1 VKEGTTVT
9 FEFAL
14 NIRGRDTVWVHR
26 RSSSSFCVRP
36 WGQWISRLIR
46 FCFVLV
52 LALGACKSRDL
63 YAQNGTYQSNPLTTT
78 AVLKKSPTTDNGKK
92 KKPARKKLLP
102 GSFVI
107 APLPIVSPAIGN
119 GVIPVVGYIFAFN
132 KNDKISPP
140 STIGAGG
147 LLTDNGT
154 RAYFLGGQ
162 LFLDKNKYEI
172 TTGYA
177 HGNINYNI
185 YGAGFLDGNQNLKL
199 PLVQT
204 GEVFFAEALR
214 RTWWQIFIGPRL
226 TTGSSFITV
235 GTITD
240 PNIPPIPPDVGL
252 HTNLRAIGLR
262 TMRDT
267 RLNHFYP
274 TSGSKVQFTADFY
287 AQAIGSKQ
295 TFQQYKFEF
304 NKYMT
309 VHKNQ
314 VVATDVYLCDV
325 AGDVPFYQK
334 CIYGTSNELRGY
346 TAGTYFDRHMATAQA
361 EYRLSLPK
369 RIGLAGFVGV
379 GYVRPGDNEFFT
391 SSHFLPDI
399 GGGPRFNLSK
409 QYHVNLRADFARGRN
424 SWTWSMGIGEAF

>member
-1 VKEGTTVT
+1 MIFG
-9 FEFAL
+9 FAL
-14 NIRGRDTVWVHR
+14 TFRDREAVRLPR
-26 RSSSSFCVRP
+26 RRP
-36 WGQWISRLIR
+36 NAVGTPSWPRTARSAGICLLSLLVVGVCGSR
-46 FCFVLV
+46 
-52 LALGACKSRDL
+52 ALC
-63 YAQNGTYQSNPLTTT
+63 AQVDNTQASDQVKNASAIVKG
-78 AVLKKSPTTDNGKK
+78 NGKK
-92 KKPARKKLLP
+92 NEKKPRKKLLP

-119 GVIPVVGYIFAFN
+119 GIIPVVGYIFPFS

-147 LLTDNGT
+147 LITDNGT
-154 RAYFLGGQ
+154 RGYFVGGQ
-162 LFLDKNKYEI
+162 LFFDKNKYEV

-185 YGAGFLDGNQNLKL
+185 YGGDILGSKTQNLKL

-214 RTWWQIFIGPRL
+214 RVWWQVFIGPRL

-235 GTITD
+235 GKLSNPD
-240 PNIPPIPPDVGL
+240 IPPIPPDVGL
-252 HTNLRAIGLR
+252 HTNLRAIGVR
-262 TMRDT
+262 TVRDT
-267 RLNHFYP
+267 RPNHFFP
-274 TSGSKVQFTADFY
+274 TSGSKFEFTADFY

-295 TFQQYKFEF
+295 TFQQYKLHFDQ
-304 NKYMT
+304 YLT

-314 VVATDVYLCDV
+314 VLAWEVYACDV
-325 AGDVPFYQK
+325 AGDAPFYQK

-346 TAGTYFDRHMATAQA
+346 TAGTYFDRHMYTGQA
-361 EYRLSLPK
+361 EYRVSLPK
-369 RIGLAGFVGV
+369 RFGFAAFAGLGGV
-379 GYVRPGDNEFFT
+379 IPGGNNEFFT

-399 GGGPRFNLSK
+399 GGGPRYSLSK
-409 QYHVNLRADFARGRN
+409 QYHVNLRADFARGVG